1 MAFFKRPCKMK
12 ISFILLFF
20 FSLFSSSSFAQ
31 KQNFSTLDS
40 LFDLLEINDRFMGTL
55 AISEK
60 GNIIYSKSIGKED
73 VASGKLSNNLTKYR
87 IGSIS
92 KMFTACL
99 IFQAIE
105 ENKLSL
111 KQTINHYF
119 PKITNAKKIT
129 IGNLLNHRSGIHNY
143 TNDTSYFNYYT
154 ALKSQKE
161 MLEIIQVGGSDFKPN
176 SRAEYSNSNYILL
189 SFILEKIYKKSYE
202 ELLDIKIIQP
212 QGLKN
217 TYFGKKLDLAKNE
230 CASYRFSGKWELENE
245 TNSSVSLGAGGIV
258 STTEDLLFFITN
270 LFEGKIIQASSLE
283 QMMKLEDG
291 FGMGI
296 FSVPF
301 YDKKGYGH
309 NGGIDGFSSSLYTF
323 PAENISIA
331 LTSNGS
337 RFNNND
343 ISIAALSSC
352 FNLPLQLP
360 SFSELEL
367 RSEDLDKYLGSYAN
381 SEIPIKISITKDS
394 LSLIAQATGQP
405 SFTLETIGKDS
416 FEFSPAGVEIQF
428 IPEKNLLILKQGGG
442 EFTFT
447 RQ

>member
-1 MAFFKRPCKMK
+1 MK
-12 ISFILLFF
+12 SRSFYSILFV
-20 FSLFSSSSFAQ
+20 LFSVTSFAQ
-31 KQNFSTLDS
+31 EQKFLALDS
-40 LFDLLEINDRFMGTL
+40 LFQILDENNRFMGSL
-55 AISEK
+55 SISENGK
-60 GNIIYSKSIGKED
+60 VTYSKTIGKAD
-73 VASGKLSNNLTKYR
+73 LASGKSSDKLTKYR

-105 ENKLSL
+105 EKKLSL
-111 KQTINHYF
+111 KQNINRFF
-119 PKITNAKKIT
+119 PKITGAKEIS

-154 ALKSQKE
+154 ASKSQKE
-161 MLEIIQVGGSDFKPN
+161 MLEIIQASGSDFKPN
-176 SRAEYSNSNYILL
+176 SKAEYSNSNYILL

-217 TYFGKKLDLAKNE
+217 TYFGKKLELAKNE

-245 TNSSVSLGAGGIV
+245 THSSVSLGAGGIV
-258 STTEDLLFFITN
+258 STTEDLLFFITK
-270 LFEGKIIQASSLE
+270 LFEGKIINTASLE

-301 YDKKGYGH
+301 YDKKGFGH
-309 NGGIDGFSSSLYTF
+309 TGGIDGFSSFLYTF
-323 PAENISIA
+323 PEEKISIA

-343 ISIAALSSC
+343 IAIAALSDC
-352 FNLPLQLP
+352 FDKSFSLP
-360 SFSELEL
+360 SFYAVALTSA
-367 RSEDLDKYLGSYAN
+367 DLDKYLGSYAN
-381 SEIPIKISITKDS
+381 PEIPIKISITKNS

-442 EFTFT
+442 ELSFK
-447 RQ
+447 RE

>member
-1 MAFFKRPCKMK
+1 MK
-12 ISFILLFF
+12 ISFSLIFF
-20 FSLFSSSSFAQ
+20 FILYVSSSFAQ
-31 KQNFSTLDS
+31 DKKFSTLDS
-40 LFDLLEINDRFMGTL
+40 LFNLLEINDRFMGTL
-55 AISEK
+55 SISENSK
-60 GNIIYSKSIGKED
+60 IIYSKSIGKED

-105 ENKLSL
+105 EDKLSL
-111 KQTINHYF
+111 KQTINRFF
-119 PKITNAKKIT
+119 PKITNAKEIT
-129 IGNLLNHRSGIHNY
+129 IGNLLNHHSGIHNY
-143 TNDTSYFNYYT
+143 TNDTSYLNYYT
-154 ALKSQKE
+154 TLKSQKE
-161 MLEIIQVGGSDFKPN
+161 MLEIIQAGGSDFKPN
-176 SRAEYSNSNYILL
+176 SKAEYSNSNYILL

-217 TYFGKKLDLAKNE
+217 TYFGKKLELAKNE

-245 TNSSVSLGAGGIV
+245 THSSVSLGAGGIV
-258 STTEDLLFFITN
+258 STTEDLLFFITK
-270 LFEGKIIQASSLE
+270 LFEGKIINTASLE

-301 YDKKGYGH
+301 YDKKGFGH
-309 NGGIDGFSSSLYTF
+309 TGGIDGFSSFLYTF
-323 PAENISIA
+323 PEEKISIA

-343 ISIAALSSC
+343 IAIAALSDC
-352 FNLPLQLP
+352 FDKSFSLP
-360 SFSELEL
+360 SFYAVALTSA
-367 RSEDLDKYLGSYAN
+367 DLDKYLGSYAN
-381 SEIPIKISITKDS
+381 PEIPIKISITKDS

-405 SFTLETIGKDS
+405 SFTLELIGKDS

-447 RQ
+447 RE

>member
-1 MAFFKRPCKMK
+1 MK
-12 ISFILLFF
+12 SRSFYSILFV
-20 FSLFSSSSFAQ
+20 LFSVTSFAQ
-31 KQNFSTLDS
+31 EQKFLALDS
-40 LFDLLEINDRFMGTL
+40 LFQILDENNRFMGSL
-55 AISEK
+55 SISENGK
-60 GNIIYSKSIGKED
+60 VTYSKTIGKTD
-73 VASGKLSNNLTKYR
+73 LASGKSSDNLTKYR

-111 KQTINHYF
+111 KQTINRYF
-119 PKITNAKKIT
+119 PKITGAKEIS

-161 MLEIIQVGGSDFKPN
+161 MLEIIQAGGSDFKPN
-176 SRAEYSNSNYILL
+176 SKTEYSNSNYILL

-212 QGLKN
+212 QELKN
-217 TYFGKKLDLAKNE
+217 TYFGKKLELAKNE
-230 CASYRFSGKWELENE
+230 CASYRFSGKWELEKE

-258 STTEDLLFFITN
+258 STTEDLLFFISN
-270 LFEGKIIQASSLE
+270 LFEGKIINTASLE

-291 FGMGI
+291 YGMGI
-296 FSVPF
+296 FPVPF
-301 YDKKGYGH
+301 YDKKGFGH
-309 NGGIDGFSSSLYTF
+309 TGGIDGFSSFLYTF
-323 PAENISIA
+323 PEEKISIA

-343 ISIAALSSC
+343 IGIAALSDC
-352 FNLPLQLP
+352 FDKSFSLP
-360 SFSELEL
+360 SFYAIALTSV
-367 RSEDLDKYLGSYAN
+367 DLDKYLGSYAN
-381 SEIPIKISITKDS
+381 PEIPIKISITKDS
-394 LSLIAQATGQP
+394 LSLIGQATGQP

-428 IPEKNLLILKQGGG
+428 IPQKNLLILKQGGV
-442 EFTFT
+442 EFSFN
-447 RQ
+447 RE

>member
-1 MAFFKRPCKMK
+1 MKSRSYFFT
-12 ISFILLFF
+12 LFV
-20 FSLFSSSSFAQ
+20 LFSVTSFAQ
-31 KQNFSTLDS
+31 EQKFLALDS
-40 LFDLLEINDRFMGTL
+40 LFQILDENNRFMGSL
-55 AISEK
+55 SISENGK
-60 GNIIYSKSIGKED
+60 IAYSKTIGKAD
-73 VASGKLSNNLTKYR
+73 LASGKSSDNLTKYR

-111 KQTINHYF
+111 KQNINRFF
-119 PKITNAKKIT
+119 PKITGAKEIS

-154 ALKSQKE
+154 TLKSQKE
-161 MLEIIQVGGSDFKPN
+161 MLEIIQASGSDFKPN
-176 SRAEYSNSNYILL
+176 SKAEYSNSNYILL

-217 TYFGKKLDLAKNE
+217 TYFGKKLELAKNE

-245 TNSSVSLGAGGIV
+245 THSSVSLGAGGIV
-258 STTEDLLFFITN
+258 STTEDLLFFITK
-270 LFEGKIIQASSLE
+270 LFEGKIINTASLA

-301 YDKKGYGH
+301 YDKKGFGH
-309 NGGIDGFSSSLYTF
+309 TGGIDGFSSFLYTF
-323 PAENISIA
+323 PEEKISIA

-343 ISIAALSSC
+343 IAIAALSDC
-352 FNLPLQLP
+352 FDKSFSLP
-360 SFSELEL
+360 SFYAVALTSA
-367 RSEDLDKYLGSYAN
+367 DLDKYLGSYAN
-381 SEIPIKISITKDS
+381 PEIPIKISITKDS

-405 SFTLETIGKDS
+405 SFTLELIGKDS

-447 RQ
+447 RE

>member
-1 MAFFKRPCKMK
+1 MK
-12 ISFILLFF
+12 ISFSLIFF
-20 FSLFSSSSFAQ
+20 FILYVSSSFAQ
-31 KQNFSTLDS
+31 DKKFSTLDS
-40 LFDLLEINDRFMGTL
+40 LFNLLEINDRFMGTL
-55 AISEK
+55 SISENSK
-60 GNIIYSKSIGKED
+60 IIYSKSIGKDD

-105 ENKLSL
+105 ENKISL
-111 KQTINHYF
+111 KQNINRFF
-119 PKITNAKKIT
+119 PKIANSKEIT
-129 IGNLLNHRSGIHNY
+129 IGNLLNHHSGIHNY
-143 TNDTSYFNYYT
+143 TSDTSYLNYYT
-154 ALKSQKE
+154 TSKSKKE
-161 MLEIIQVGGSDFKPN
+161 MLEIIQAGGSDFKPN
-176 SRAEYSNSNYILL
+176 SKAEYSNSNYILL

-245 TNSSVSLGAGGIV
+245 THSSVSLGAGGIV
-258 STTEDLLFFITN
+258 STTEDLLFFISN
-270 LFEGKIIQASSLE
+270 LFEGKIITAASLE
-283 QMMKLEDG
+283 QMTKLEDG
-291 FGMGI
+291 FGMGV

-301 YDKKGYGH
+301 YDKKGFGH
-309 NGGIDGFSSSLYTF
+309 TGGIDGFSSFLYTF
-323 PAENISIA
+323 PEEKISIA

-343 ISIAALSSC
+343 IAIAALSDC
-352 FNLPLQLP
+352 FDKPFTLP
-360 SFSELEL
+360 SFYAVELT
-367 RSEDLDKYLGSYAN
+367 SADLDKYLGSYAN
-381 SEIPIKISITKDS
+381 PEIPIKISITKDF

-405 SFTLETIGKDS
+405 SFTLELIGKDS

-442 EFTFT
+442 EFSFK
-447 RQ
+447 RE

>member
-1 MAFFKRPCKMK
+1 MK
-12 ISFILLFF
+12 SRSF
-20 FSLFSSSSFAQ
+20 FSFLFVLFSATSFAQ
-31 KQNFSTLDS
+31 EQKFLTLDS
-40 LFDLLEINDRFMGTL
+40 LFQILDVNNRFMGSL
-55 AISEK
+55 SISENGK
-60 GNIIYSKSIGKED
+60 VTYSKTIGKAD
-73 VASGKLSNNLTKYR
+73 LASGKSSDKLTKYR

-111 KQTINHYF
+111 TQNINRFF
-119 PKITNAKKIT
+119 PKITSAKEIS
-129 IGNLLNHRSGIHNY
+129 IGNLLNHRSGIHNF

-154 ALKSQKE
+154 ASKSQKE
-161 MLEIIQVGGSDFKPN
+161 MLEIIQASGSDFKSN
-176 SRAEYSNSNYILL
+176 SKAEYSNSNYILL

-212 QGLKN
+212 QVLKN
-217 TYFGKKLDLAKNE
+217 TYFGKKLELAKNE
-230 CASYRFSGKWELENE
+230 CASYLFSGKWELENE
-245 TNSSVSLGAGGIV
+245 THSSVSLGAGGIV
-258 STTEDLLFFITN
+258 STTEDLLFFITK
-270 LFEGKIIQASSLE
+270 LFEGKIINTASLE

-291 FGMGI
+291 YGMGI
-296 FSVPF
+296 FPVPF
-301 YDKKGYGH
+301 YDKKGFGH
-309 NGGIDGFSSSLYTF
+309 TGGIDGFSSFLYTF
-323 PAENISIA
+323 PEEKISIA

-343 ISIAALSSC
+343 IAIAALSDC
-352 FNLPLQLP
+352 FDKPFTLP
-360 SFSELEL
+360 SFYAVELT
-367 RSEDLDKYLGSYAN
+367 SADLDKYLGSYAN
-381 SEIPIKISITKDS
+381 PEIPIKISITKDS

-442 EFTFT
+442 EFSFK
-447 RQ
+447 RE

>member
-1 MAFFKRPCKMK
+1 MK
-12 ISFILLFF
+12 SRSF
-20 FSLFSSSSFAQ
+20 FSFLFVLFSATSFAQ
-31 KQNFSTLDS
+31 EQKFLTLDS
-40 LFDLLEINDRFMGTL
+40 LFQILDVNNRFMGSL
-55 AISEK
+55 SISENGK
-60 GNIIYSKSIGKED
+60 VTYSKTIGKAD
-73 VASGKLSNNLTKYR
+73 LASGKSSDKLTKYR

-111 KQTINHYF
+111 TQNINRFF
-119 PKITNAKKIT
+119 PKITSAKEIS
-129 IGNLLNHRSGIHNY
+129 IGNLLNHRSGIHNF

-154 ALKSQKE
+154 ASKSQKE
-161 MLEIIQVGGSDFKPN
+161 MLEIIQASGSDFKSN
-176 SRAEYSNSNYILL
+176 SKAEYSNSNYILL

-212 QGLKN
+212 QVLKN
-217 TYFGKKLDLAKNE
+217 TYFGKKLELAKNE
-230 CASYRFSGKWELENE
+230 CASYLFSGKWELENE
-245 TNSSVSLGAGGIV
+245 THSSVSLGAGGIV
-258 STTEDLLFFITN
+258 STTEDLLFFITK
-270 LFEGKIIQASSLE
+270 LFEGKIINTASLE

-291 FGMGI
+291 YGMGI
-296 FSVPF
+296 FPVPF
-301 YDKKGYGH
+301 YDKKGFGH
-309 NGGIDGFSSSLYTF
+309 TGGIDGFSSFLYTF
-323 PAENISIA
+323 PEEKISIA

-343 ISIAALSSC
+343 IAIAALSAC

-360 SFSELEL
+360 SFPAIEL
-367 RSEDLDKYLGSYAN
+367 SAEDLDKYLGSYAN
-381 SEIPIKISITKDS
+381 PEIPIKISIRKDS

-442 EFTFT
+442 EFSFK
-447 RQ
+447 RE

>member
-1 MAFFKRPCKMK
+1 MK
-12 ISFILLFF
+12 SRSFYSILFV
-20 FSLFSSSSFAQ
+20 LFSVTSFAQ
-31 KQNFSTLDS
+31 EQKFLALDS
-40 LFDLLEINDRFMGTL
+40 LFQILDENNRFMGSL
-55 AISEK
+55 SISENGK
-60 GNIIYSKSIGKED
+60 VTYNKTIGKAD
-73 VASGKLSNNLTKYR
+73 LASGKSSDNLTKYR

-111 KQTINHYF
+111 KQNINRFF
-119 PKITNAKKIT
+119 PKITGAKEIS

-154 ALKSQKE
+154 ASKSQKE
-161 MLEIIQVGGSDFKPN
+161 MLEIIQASGSDFKPN
-176 SRAEYSNSNYILL
+176 SKAEYSNSNYILL

-217 TYFGKKLDLAKNE
+217 TYFGKKLELAKNE

-245 TNSSVSLGAGGIV
+245 THSSVSLGAGGIV
-258 STTEDLLFFITN
+258 STTEDLLFFITK

-301 YDKKGYGH
+301 YDKKGFGH
-309 NGGIDGFSSSLYTF
+309 TGGIDGFSSFLYTF
-323 PAENISIA
+323 PEEKISIA

-343 ISIAALSSC
+343 IGIAALSAC

-360 SFSELEL
+360 SFSSIEL
-367 RSEDLDKYLGSYAN
+367 SAEDLDKYLGSYAN

-405 SFTLETIGKDS
+405 PFTLELIGKDS

-447 RQ
+447 RE

>member
-1 MAFFKRPCKMK
+1 MK
-12 ISFILLFF
+12 SRSF
-20 FSLFSSSSFAQ
+20 FSFLFVLFSATSFAQ
-31 KQNFSTLDS
+31 EQKFLTLDS
-40 LFDLLEINDRFMGTL
+40 LFQILDVNNRFMGSL
-55 AISEK
+55 SISENGK
-60 GNIIYSKSIGKED
+60 VTYSKTIGKAD
-73 VASGKLSNNLTKYR
+73 LASGKSSDKLTKYR

-111 KQTINHYF
+111 TQNINRFF
-119 PKITNAKKIT
+119 PKITSAKEIS

-161 MLEIIQVGGSDFKPN
+161 MLEIIQASGSDFKPN
-176 SRAEYSNSNYILL
+176 SKAEYSNSNYILL

-230 CASYRFSGKWELENE
+230 CASYRFSGKWELEKE

-258 STTEDLLFFITN
+258 STTEDLLFFISN
-270 LFEGKIIQASSLE
+270 LFAGKIINTASLE
-283 QMMKLEDG
+283 QMTKLEDG
-291 FGMGI
+291 YGMGI
-296 FSVPF
+296 FPVPF
-301 YDKKGYGH
+301 YDKKGFGH
-309 NGGIDGFSSSLYTF
+309 TGGIDGFSSFLYIF
-323 PAENISIA
+323 PEEKISIA

-343 ISIAALSSC
+343 IAIAALSDC
-352 FNLPLQLP
+352 FDKPFTLP
-360 SFSELEL
+360 SFYAVELT
-367 RSEDLDKYLGSYAN
+367 SADLDKYLGSYAN
-381 SEIPIKISITKDS
+381 PEIPIKISITKDS

-405 SFTLETIGKDS
+405 SFTLELIGKDS

-428 IPEKNLLILKQGGG
+428 IPQKNLLILKQGGG
-442 EFTFT
+442 EFSFK
-447 RQ
+447 RE

>member
-1 MAFFKRPCKMK
+1 MK
-12 ISFILLFF
+12 SRSF
-20 FSLFSSSSFAQ
+20 FSFLFVLFSATSFAQ
-31 KQNFSTLDS
+31 EQKFLTLDS
-40 LFDLLEINDRFMGTL
+40 LFQILDVNNRFMGSL
-55 AISEK
+55 SISENGK
-60 GNIIYSKSIGKED
+60 VTYSKTIGKAD
-73 VASGKLSNNLTKYR
+73 LASGKSSDKLTKYR

-111 KQTINHYF
+111 TQNINRFF
-119 PKITNAKKIT
+119 PKITSAKEIS
-129 IGNLLNHRSGIHNY
+129 IGNLLNHRSGIHNF

-154 ALKSQKE
+154 ASKSQKE
-161 MLEIIQVGGSDFKPN
+161 MLEIIQASGSDFKSN
-176 SRAEYSNSNYILL
+176 SKAEYSNSNYILL

-217 TYFGKKLDLAKNE
+217 TYFGKKLELAKNE

-245 TNSSVSLGAGGIV
+245 THSSVSLGAGGIV
-258 STTEDLLFFITN
+258 STTEDLLFFISN
-270 LFEGKIIQASSLE
+270 LFDGKIIQASSLE
-283 QMMKLEDG
+283 QMTKLEEG

-296 FSVPF
+296 FPVPF
-301 YDKKGYGH
+301 YDKKGFGH
-309 NGGIDGFSSSLYTF
+309 TGGIDGFSSFLYTF
-323 PAENISIA
+323 PEEKISIA

-343 ISIAALSSC
+343 IAIAALSDC
-352 FNLPLQLP
+352 FDKPFTLP
-360 SFSELEL
+360 SFYAVELT
-367 RSEDLDKYLGSYAN
+367 SADLDKYLGSYAN
-381 SEIPIKISITKDS
+381 PEIPIKISITKDS

-405 SFTLETIGKDS
+405 SFTLELIGKDS

-428 IPEKNLLILKQGGG
+428 IPQKNLLILKQGGG
-442 EFTFT
+442 EFSFK
-447 RQ
+447 RE

>member
-1 MAFFKRPCKMK
+1 MK
-12 ISFILLFF
+12 SRSFIPILFV
-20 FSLFSSSSFAQ
+20 LFSVTSFAQ
-31 KQNFSTLDS
+31 EKKFLALDS
-40 LFDLLEINDRFMGTL
+40 LFQILDENNRFMGSL
-55 AISEK
+55 SISENGK
-60 GNIIYSKSIGKED
+60 VTYSKTIGKTD
-73 VASGKLSNNLTKYR
+73 LASGKSSDNLTKYR

-111 KQTINHYF
+111 KQNINRFF
-119 PKITNAKKIT
+119 PKITGAKEIS

-154 ALKSQKE
+154 ASKSQKE
-161 MLEIIQVGGSDFKPN
+161 MLEIIQASGSDFKPN
-176 SRAEYSNSNYILL
+176 SKAEYSNSNYILL

-245 TNSSVSLGAGGIV
+245 THSSISLGAGGIV
-258 STTEDLLFFITN
+258 SRTEDLLFFITK
-270 LFEGKIIQASSLE
+270 LFEGKIINTASLE

-291 FGMGI
+291 YGMGI
-296 FSVPF
+296 FPVPF
-301 YDKKGYGH
+301 YDKKGFGH
-309 NGGIDGFSSSLYTF
+309 TGGIDGFSSFLYTF
-323 PAENISIA
+323 PEEKISIA

-343 ISIAALSSC
+343 IAIAALSAC

-360 SFSELEL
+360 SFPAIEL
-367 RSEDLDKYLGSYAN
+367 SAEDLDKYLGSYAN
-381 SEIPIKISITKDS
+381 PEIPIKISITKDS

-442 EFTFT
+442 EFSFK
-447 RQ
+447 RE

>member
-1 MAFFKRPCKMK
+1 MK
-12 ISFILLFF
+12 SRSF
-20 FSLFSSSSFAQ
+20 FSILFVLFSVTSFAQ
-31 KQNFSTLDS
+31 EKKFLALDS
-40 LFDLLEINDRFMGTL
+40 LFQILDENNRFMGSL
-55 AISEK
+55 SISENGK
-60 GNIIYSKSIGKED
+60 IAYSKTIGKAD
-73 VASGKLSNNLTKYR
+73 LASGKSSDNLTKYR

-111 KQTINHYF
+111 KQNINRFF
-119 PKITNAKKIT
+119 PKITGAKEIS

-154 ALKSQKE
+154 ASKSQKE
-161 MLEIIQVGGSDFKPN
+161 MLEIIQASGSDFKPN
-176 SRAEYSNSNYILL
+176 SKAEYSNSNYILL

-212 QGLKN
+212 QGLNN
-217 TYFGKKLDLAKNE
+217 TYFGKKLELAKNE
-230 CASYRFSGKWELENE
+230 CTSYRFSGKWELENE
-245 TNSSVSLGAGGIV
+245 THSSVSLGAGGIV

-270 LFEGKIIQASSLE
+270 LFDGKIIQTYSLE

-301 YDKKGYGH
+301 YDKKGFGH
-309 NGGIDGFSSSLYTF
+309 NGGIDGFSSFLYTF
-323 PAENISIA
+323 PEEKISIA

-343 ISIAALSSC
+343 IAIAALSDC
-352 FNLPLQLP
+352 FDKSFSLP
-360 SFSELEL
+360 SFYAVALTSA
-367 RSEDLDKYLGSYAN
+367 DLDKYLGSYAN
-381 SEIPIKISITKDS
+381 PEIPIKISITKDS

-447 RQ
+447 RE

>member
-1 MAFFKRPCKMK
+1 MK
-12 ISFILLFF
+12 SRSF
-20 FSLFSSSSFAQ
+20 FSILFVLFSVTSFAQ
-31 KQNFSTLDS
+31 EQKFLALDS
-40 LFDLLEINDRFMGTL
+40 LFQILDENNRFMGSL
-55 AISEK
+55 SISENGK
-60 GNIIYSKSIGKED
+60 IIYSKTIGKVD
-73 VASGKLSNNLTKYR
+73 LASGKSSDNLTKYR

-111 KQTINHYF
+111 KQNINRFF
-119 PKITNAKKIT
+119 PKITGAKEIS

-154 ALKSQKE
+154 ASKSQKE
-161 MLEIIQVGGSDFKPN
+161 MLEIIQASGSDFKSN
-176 SRAEYSNSNYILL
+176 SKAEYSNSNYILL

-212 QGLKN
+212 QVLKN
-217 TYFGKKLDLAKNE
+217 TYFGKKLELAKNE
-230 CASYRFSGKWELENE
+230 CASYLFSGKWELENE
-245 TNSSVSLGAGGIV
+245 THSSVSLGAGGIV
-258 STTEDLLFFITN
+258 STTEDLLFFITK
-270 LFEGKIIQASSLE
+270 LFEGKIINTASLE

-291 FGMGI
+291 YGMGI
-296 FSVPF
+296 FPVPF
-301 YDKKGYGH
+301 YDKKGFGH
-309 NGGIDGFSSSLYTF
+309 TGGIDGFSSFLYTF
-323 PAENISIA
+323 PEEKISIA

-343 ISIAALSSC
+343 IGIAALSAC

-360 SFSELEL
+360 SFSAIEL
-367 RSEDLDKYLGSYAN
+367 SAEDLNKYLGSYAN
-381 SEIPIKISITKDS
+381 PEIPIKISITKDS

-442 EFTFT
+442 EFSFK
-447 RQ
+447 RE

>member
-1 MAFFKRPCKMK
+1 MK
-12 ISFILLFF
+12 SRSF
-20 FSLFSSSSFAQ
+20 FSFLFVLFSATSFAQ
-31 KQNFSTLDS
+31 EQKFLTLDS
-40 LFDLLEINDRFMGTL
+40 LFQILDVNNRFMGSL
-55 AISEK
+55 SISENGK
-60 GNIIYSKSIGKED
+60 VTYSKTIGKAD
-73 VASGKLSNNLTKYR
+73 LASGKSSDKLTKYR

-111 KQTINHYF
+111 TQNINRFF
-119 PKITNAKKIT
+119 PKITSAKEIS
-129 IGNLLNHRSGIHNY
+129 IGNLLNHRSGIHNF

-154 ALKSQKE
+154 ASKSQKE
-161 MLEIIQVGGSDFKPN
+161 MLEIIQASGSDFKSN
-176 SRAEYSNSNYILL
+176 SKAEYSNSNYILL

-217 TYFGKKLDLAKNE
+217 TYFGKKLELAKNE
-230 CASYRFSGKWELENE
+230 CASYRFSGKWELEKE

-258 STTEDLLFFITN
+258 STTEDLLFFISN
-270 LFEGKIIQASSLE
+270 LFAGKIINTASLE
-283 QMMKLEDG
+283 QMTKLEDG
-291 FGMGI
+291 YGMGI
-296 FSVPF
+296 FPVPF
-301 YDKKGYGH
+301 YDKNGFGH
-309 NGGIDGFSSSLYTF
+309 TGGSDGFSSFLYIF
-323 PAENISIA
+323 PEEKISIA

-343 ISIAALSSC
+343 IAIAALSDC
-352 FNLPLQLP
+352 FDKPFTLP
-360 SFSELEL
+360 SFYAVELT
-367 RSEDLDKYLGSYAN
+367 SADLDKYLGSYAN
-381 SEIPIKISITKDS
+381 PEIPIKISITKDS

-405 SFTLETIGKDS
+405 SFTLELIGKDS

-442 EFTFT
+442 EFSFK
-447 RQ
+447 RE

>member
-1 MAFFKRPCKMK
+1 MK
-12 ISFILLFF
+12 SRSFYLILFV
-20 FSLFSSSSFAQ
+20 LFSGTSFAQ
-31 KQNFSTLDS
+31 EQKFLALDS
-40 LFDLLEINDRFMGTL
+40 LFQILDENNRFMGSL
-55 AISEK
+55 SISENGK
-60 GNIIYSKSIGKED
+60 VAYSKTIGKAEL
-73 VASGKLSNNLTKYR
+73 ASGKSSDNLTKYR

-105 ENKLSL
+105 ENKLNL
-111 KQTINHYF
+111 KENINRFF
-119 PKITNAKKIT
+119 PKIANSKEIT

-161 MLEIIQVGGSDFKPN
+161 MLEIIQAGGSDFKPN
-176 SRAEYSNSNYILL
+176 SKTEYSNSNYILL

-212 QGLKN
+212 LGLKN
-217 TYFGKKLDLAKNE
+217 TYFGKKLELAKNE
-230 CASYRFSGKWELENE
+230 CASYRFSGKWELEKE
-245 TNSSVSLGAGGIV
+245 THSSVSLGAGGIV

-270 LFEGKIIQASSLE
+270 LFDGKIIQTSSLE

-301 YDKKGYGH
+301 YDKKGFGH
-309 NGGIDGFSSSLYTF
+309 NGGIDGFSSFLYTF
-323 PAENISIA
+323 PEEKISIA

-343 ISIAALSSC
+343 ISIAALSAC
-352 FNLPLQLP
+352 FDLPVQLP
-360 SFSELEL
+360 SFSKLEL

-394 LSLIAQATGQP
+394 LSLIGQATGQP

-447 RQ
+447 RE

>member
-1 MAFFKRPCKMK
+1 MK
-12 ISFILLFF
+12 SRSFYSILFV
-20 FSLFSSSSFAQ
+20 LFSVTSFAQ
-31 KQNFSTLDS
+31 EQKFLALDS
-40 LFDLLEINDRFMGTL
+40 LFQILDENNRFMGSL
-55 AISEK
+55 SISENGK
-60 GNIIYSKSIGKED
+60 IIYSKTIGKVD
-73 VASGKLSNNLTKYR
+73 LASGKSSDNLTKYR

-111 KQTINHYF
+111 KQNINRFF
-119 PKITNAKKIT
+119 PKITGAKEIS

-154 ALKSQKE
+154 ASKSQKE
-161 MLEIIQVGGSDFKPN
+161 MLEIIQASGSDFKPN
-176 SRAEYSNSNYILL
+176 SKAEYSNSNYILL

-217 TYFGKKLDLAKNE
+217 TYFGKKLELAKNE

-245 TNSSVSLGAGGIV
+245 THSSVSLGAGGIV
-258 STTEDLLFFITN
+258 STTEDLLFFITK
-270 LFEGKIIQASSLE
+270 LFEGKIINTASLA

-301 YDKKGYGH
+301 YDKKGFGH
-309 NGGIDGFSSSLYTF
+309 TGGIDGFSSFLYTF
-323 PAENISIA
+323 PEEKISIA

-343 ISIAALSSC
+343 IGIAALSDC
-352 FNLPLQLP
+352 FDKSFSLP
-360 SFSELEL
+360 SFYAGALTSK
-367 RSEDLDKYLGSYAN
+367 DLDKYLGTYSN
-381 SEIPIKISITKDS
+381 PEMPIKIRITKDS
-394 LSLIAQATGQP
+394 LSLIGQATGQP

-442 EFTFT
+442 EFTFLKFK
-447 RQ
+447 

>member
-1 MAFFKRPCKMK
+1 MK
-12 ISFILLFF
+12 SPSFYLILFV
-20 FSLFSSSSFAQ
+20 LFSGTSFAQ
-31 KQNFSTLDS
+31 EQKFLALDS
-40 LFDLLEINDRFMGTL
+40 LFQILDENNRFMGSL
-55 AISEK
+55 SISENGK
-60 GNIIYSKSIGKED
+60 VAYSKTIGKAEL
-73 VASGKLSNNLTKYR
+73 ASGKSSDNRTKYR

-105 ENKLSL
+105 ENKLNL
-111 KQTINHYF
+111 KENINRFF
-119 PKITNAKKIT
+119 PKIANSKEIT

-154 ALKSQKE
+154 ASKSQKE
-161 MLEIIQVGGSDFKPN
+161 MLEIIQAGGSDFKPN
-176 SRAEYSNSNYILL
+176 SKAEYSNSNYILL

-202 ELLDIKIIQP
+202 ELLELKIIQP
-212 QGLKN
+212 LGLKN
-217 TYFGKKLDLAKNE
+217 TYFGKKLELAKNE
-230 CASYRFSGKWELENE
+230 CASYRFSGKWELEKE
-245 TNSSVSLGAGGIV
+245 THSSVSLGAGGIV

-270 LFEGKIIQASSLE
+270 LFDGKIIQTSSLE

-301 YDKKGYGH
+301 YDKKGFGH
-309 NGGIDGFSSSLYTF
+309 NGGIDGFSSFLYTF
-323 PAENISIA
+323 PEEKISIA

-343 ISIAALSSC
+343 ISIAALSAC
-352 FNLPLQLP
+352 FDLPVQLP
-360 SFSELEL
+360 SFSKLEL

-394 LSLIAQATGQP
+394 LSLIGQATGQP

-416 FEFSPAGVEIQF
+416 FEFSAAGVEIQF

-447 RQ
+447 RE

>member
-1 MAFFKRPCKMK
+1 MK
-12 ISFILLFF
+12 SRSF
-20 FSLFSSSSFAQ
+20 FSILFVLFSVTSFAQ
-31 KQNFSTLDS
+31 EQKFLALDS
-40 LFDLLEINDRFMGTL
+40 LFQILDENNRFMGSL
-55 AISEK
+55 SISENGK
-60 GNIIYSKSIGKED
+60 IIYSKTIGKVD
-73 VASGKLSNNLTKYR
+73 LASGKSSDNLTKYR

-111 KQTINHYF
+111 KQNINRFF
-119 PKITNAKKIT
+119 PKITGAKEIS

-154 ALKSQKE
+154 ASKSQKE
-161 MLEIIQVGGSDFKPN
+161 MLEIIQASGSDFKPN
-176 SRAEYSNSNYILL
+176 SKAEYSNSNYILL

-212 QGLKN
+212 QVLKN
-217 TYFGKKLDLAKNE
+217 TYFGKKLELAKNE
-230 CASYRFSGKWELENE
+230 CASYLFSGKWELENE
-245 TNSSVSLGAGGIV
+245 THSSVSLGAGGIV
-258 STTEDLLFFITN
+258 STTEDLLFFITK
-270 LFEGKIIQASSLE
+270 LFEGKIINTASLE

-291 FGMGI
+291 YGMGI
-296 FSVPF
+296 FPVPF
-301 YDKKGYGH
+301 YDKKGFGH
-309 NGGIDGFSSSLYTF
+309 TGGIDGFSSFLYIF
-323 PAENISIA
+323 PEEKISIA

-343 ISIAALSSC
+343 IGIAALSAC

-360 SFSELEL
+360 SFSAIEL
-367 RSEDLDKYLGSYAN
+367 SAEDLNKYLGSYAN
-381 SEIPIKISITKDS
+381 PEIPIKISITKDS

-442 EFTFT
+442 EFSFK
-447 RQ
+447 RD